1 MNYQTKNKYLELAN
15 EAFRI
20 RKKARHRKCV
30 NLLEN
35 DQSTFRAQ
43 EALLAKR

>member
-20 RKKARHRKCV
+20 SKKARHHKCV
-30 NLLEN
+30 HLLEN
-35 DQSTFRAQ
+35 DQSIFRAQ
-43 EALLAKR
+43 EALFEKR